1 MESKN
6 YVLKQTAV
14 LALGQVVCVAAMV
27 GVFALLGY
35 FDYTVVL
42 GGLMGGLVATLNF
55 LFMAIGITLAADKA
69 AEQNVKG
76 GKSLVTGS
84 YMLRLILMFV
94 VLFACAKSGHFH
106 VIALVAPLVLVRP
119 ILTVAE
125 FFTKKGSDV

>member
-14 LALGQVVCVAAMV
+14 LALGQAVCVAAMV
-27 GVFALLGY
+27 GIFALLGQ

-42 GGLMGGLVATLNF
+42 GGIMGGVVATLNF
-55 LFMAIGITLAADKA
+55 LFMAIGISLAADKA
-69 AEQNVKG
+69 TEQNVKG

>member
-14 LALGQVVCVAAMV
+14 LALGQAVCVAAMV
-27 GVFALLGY
+27 GIFALLGC

-42 GGLMGGLVATLNF
+42 GGLMGGIVATLNF
-55 LFMAIGITLAADKA
+55 LFMAIGISLAADKA
-69 AEQNVKG
+69 TEQNVKG

-84 YMLRLILMFV
+84 YMLRLIIMFV

-106 VIALVAPLVLVRP
+106 VIALVAPLVFVRP

-125 FFTKKGSDV
+125 FFKKKGSDV

>member
-1 MESKN
+1 MESKS

-14 LALGQVVCVAAMV
+14 LALGQAVCVAAMV
-27 GVFALLGY
+27 GIFALLGQ
-35 FDYTVVL
+35 FNYTVVL
-42 GGLMGGLVATLNF
+42 GGLMGGIVATLNF
-55 LFMAIGITLAADKA
+55 LFMAISISLAADKA
-69 AEQNVKG
+69 TEQDVKG

-106 VIALVAPLVLVRP
+106 VIAMVAPLVFVRP

-125 FFTKKGSDV
+125 FFKKKGSDV